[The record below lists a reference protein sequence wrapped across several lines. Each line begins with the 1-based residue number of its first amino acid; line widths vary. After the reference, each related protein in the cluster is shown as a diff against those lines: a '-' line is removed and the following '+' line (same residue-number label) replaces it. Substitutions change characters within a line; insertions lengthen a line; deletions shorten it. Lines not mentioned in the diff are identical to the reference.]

1 MLTVIVRLIY
11 LLAWNI
17 KFVRVSVDAE
27 VMNIGVQH
35 RRHLKLLDLSAT
47 TLEAKQIYW

>member
-1 MLTVIVRLIY
+1 MLTIIVRLIY